1 MFFIRDFLM
10 SCLLV
15 FGGGH
20 RGDVIRNMTLEEW
33 GDRRKETSGPQKN
46 EVRPVSQSWHPTHL
60 GTLKRWSFVFKMT
73 SFLNFA
79 FSVVFLSFFVY
90 LSSFS
95 LFPKD
100 LCL

>member
-1 MFFIRDFLM
+1 MPDNFLHRFRTNTWTMFFIRDFLM

-46 EVRPVSQSWHPTHL
+46 EVCPVFQSWTSPHPTP
-60 GTLKRWSFVFKMT
+60 GGGSTERKNLK
-73 SFLNFA
+73 
-79 FSVVFLSFFVY
+79 FSNLDY
-90 LSSFS
+90 L
-95 LFPKD
+95 LEIV
-100 LCL
+100 LCLK